1 LTHRQDSES
10 DSDDI
15 AVNALLGPMLTGTR
29 ADGGRPSGWESD
41 DPPEVPPDYRRWDR
55 EARINY
61 LTLGRTRVD
70 LLAHIRGY
78 IGSDRGSDRLD
89 KRELAMIA
97 DDLGVIQ

>member
-1 LTHRQDSES
+1 MTHRQDSES
-10 DSDDI
+10 DSDHI
-15 AVNALLGPMLTGTR
+15 AVDGLLVPMQMRTR
-29 ADGGRPSGWESD
+29 ADGGRPSGWDSD
-41 DPPEVPPDYRRWDR
+41 DPPELPPDYRRWDR

-78 IGSDRGSDRLD
+78 IGSNRGSDRLD